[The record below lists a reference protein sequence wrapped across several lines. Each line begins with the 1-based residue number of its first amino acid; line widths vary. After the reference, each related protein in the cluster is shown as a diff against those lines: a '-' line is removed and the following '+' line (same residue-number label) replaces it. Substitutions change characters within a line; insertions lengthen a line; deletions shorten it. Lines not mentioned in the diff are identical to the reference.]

1 MMFDGDEDK
10 PISIIITTLAA
21 QVYRKETNVA
31 DALTNVVR
39 KMRGEIKEVYSI
51 KHGKFIKQI
60 LNPVNNEENFADKWT
75 EKKRKEELF
84 FKWLDQL
91 EIDVAKVMQQR
102 GLSQIQES
110 FARPFGKNAV
120 TKAFSNYADNY
131 RLIRERGNLK
141 MAAGTGFLGSI
152 GTTVK
157 NHNFDGNE

>member
-1 MMFDGDEDK
+1 MMFDDDEDR

-31 DALTNVVR
+31 DALANVVR
-39 KMRGEIKEVYSI
+39 KMRSEIKEVYSI
-51 KHGKFIKQI
+51 QHGKFIKQI
-60 LNPVNNEENFADKWT
+60 LNPVNSEENFADKWP

-110 FARPFGKNAV
+110 FVRPFGKNAV
-120 TKAFSNYADNY
+120 TKAFSSYADNY
-131 RLIRERGNLK
+131 RLLREDGKLK
-141 MAAGTGFLGSI
+141 MASGTGFLGGV
-152 GTTVK
+152 GTGVR
-157 NHNFDGNE
+157 NHNFDGND